1 MEYPRLRYI
10 QASPVDMDGGSRV
23 LISDPLHFA
32 KGPLVMPAVTYFIIS
47 HFDGQHSIVDI
58 QEAFAKRFGQILSR
72 DKIED
77 LIAQLDQYHY
87 LDSERFRREV
97 LEAFYQ
103 SPVREMAHADTCY
116 SSKPEEFTRQ
126 AMELFSQSG
135 GPGLPSPH
143 GQQHPPLRGIIAPH
157 IDLRFGGPCYAWA
170 YKELAERCDADLF
183 ILLGTSHYSM
193 NPAHLF
199 IATEKDYNTPLGLAK
214 TDRNFLRA
222 LQQRYNGDLFAEEI
236 LHRVEHSLEFQA
248 LFLQYVFGGAREFS
262 IVPILVSSFHHAV
275 LSQTPPVEDERI
287 GSFITALKET
297 IAQTGRKA
305 CFVAGVDFAHV
316 GRQFGD
322 KGPLTRET
330 IEWVEAEDRRLVQ
343 SLEHVDH
350 ADFFAQIAK
359 DGDQRRVCGF
369 APMYTFLHV
378 IEANAGKL
386 LKYGCAT
393 DMYPESLVSFASLAF
408 Y

>member
-47 HFDGQHSIVDI
+47 HFDGQHSLVDI

-135 GPGLPSPH
+135 
-143 GQQHPPLRGIIAPH
+143 
-157 IDLRFGGPCYAWA
+157 
-170 YKELAERCDADLF
+170 
-183 ILLGTSHYSM
+183 
-193 NPAHLF
+193 
-199 IATEKDYNTPLGLAK
+199 
-214 TDRNFLRA
+214 
-222 LQQRYNGDLFAEEI
+222 
-236 LHRVEHSLEFQA
+236 
-248 LFLQYVFGGAREFS
+248 
-262 IVPILVSSFHHAV
+262 
-275 LSQTPPVEDERI
+275 
-287 GSFITALKET
+287 
-297 IAQTGRKA
+297 
-305 CFVAGVDFAHV
+305 
-316 GRQFGD
+316 
-322 KGPLTRET
+322 
-330 IEWVEAEDRRLVQ
+330 
-343 SLEHVDH
+343 
-350 ADFFAQIAK
+350 
-359 DGDQRRVCGF
+359 
-369 APMYTFLHV
+369 
-378 IEANAGKL
+378 
-386 LKYGCAT
+386 
-393 DMYPESLVSFASLAF
+393 
-408 Y
+408 